1 MFYLKAISQLQNSVV
16 ASKNYLSNVVWTS
29 GYNHLFV
36 QIFDRTTI
44 EIEGI
49 TVYQNANYQNAKLMD
64 LVFVLDIPGGRATV
78 KEAQIS

>member
-29 GYNHLFV
+29 GYNHVFV
-36 QIFDRTTI
+36 QVFDKVTI

-49 TVYQNANYQNAKLMD
+49 TVYQKAKLMD
-64 LVFVLDIPGGRATV
+64 LIFVLDIPGERAIV
-78 KEAQIS
+78 KEEEIK